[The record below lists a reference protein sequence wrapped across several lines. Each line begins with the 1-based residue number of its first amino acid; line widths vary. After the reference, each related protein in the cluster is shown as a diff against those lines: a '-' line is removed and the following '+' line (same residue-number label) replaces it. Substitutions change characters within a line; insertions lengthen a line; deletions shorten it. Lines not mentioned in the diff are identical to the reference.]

1 MLASGSAGTGGGVR
15 EHVLTETMGEPGPYD
30 DGGFHDAEPVPPP
43 AGILLLAGVSLLIAT
58 VLIPIGIIALHWT
71 GYGLAAIVTIVL
83 VARFRAVDQRRRQ
96 NPFYAPRS
104 HLRRS
109 TPWVMAGAYLVAVAH
124 AWLLATHYAS

>member
-1 MLASGSAGTGGGVR
+1 M
-15 EHVLTETMGEPGPYD
+15 LTETMGEPGPYD

-109 TPWVMAGAYLVAVAH
+109 TPWVMAGAYLVAVVH